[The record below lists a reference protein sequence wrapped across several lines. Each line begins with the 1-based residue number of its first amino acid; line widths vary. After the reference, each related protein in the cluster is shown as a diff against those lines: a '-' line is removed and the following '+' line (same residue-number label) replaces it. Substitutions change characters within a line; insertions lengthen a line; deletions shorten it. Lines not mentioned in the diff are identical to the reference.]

1 MARAQEIEATTST
14 YGGIDLEEAKKAMQ
28 EEDKFDKEIFRQR
41 IKAKHREER
50 LKAKAER
57 RHQSNQEE
65 EVDDEEDG
73 GDSEGEG
80 SLDGSVASIID
91 ALPDPDRI
99 YGTKEDDDDDEMN
112 FQRGPAPPKY
122 FNTFLFYVLQLFFY
136 FYIFLI
142 NRNRSQIFTDSEDE
156 DSEDDGD
163 KDVQEVYKGPKA
175 PRFFFFKS

>member
-1 MARAQEIEATTST
+1 VYDAKREKVSEMARAQEIEATTST
-14 YGGIDLEEAKKAMQ
+14 YGGINLEEAKKAMQ

-57 RHQSNQEE
+57 RHQSHQEE
-65 EVDDEEDG
+65 EVGDGEESE
-73 GDSEGEG
+73 DSESEG

-99 YGTKEDDDDDEMN
+99 YGAKDDHDDEMD

-122 FNTFLFYVLQLFFY
+122 YNRFLKK
-136 FYIFLI
+136 
-142 NRNRSQIFTDSEDE
+142 IFTC
-156 DSEDDGD
+156 
-163 KDVQEVYKGPKA
+163 P
-175 PRFFFFKS
+175 